1 LRPYLKKPQH
11 THTHKIWL
19 VEWLKVLALSSNP
32 STAKINSLRA
42 FGVPD
47 FSPREEGGNEQR
59 PRVFLRPFQPW
70 VLWTHGFPEGEDS
83 VMSR

>member
-47 FSPREEGGNEQR
+47 FSPVKREGMNRGQ
-59 PRVFLRPFQPW
+59 
-70 VLWTHGFPEGEDS
+70 GFSSGLSNPGSSGPTASLKE
-83 VMSR
+83 RIL